1 VEPHAQPLTIE
12 PPIHYSQ
19 SAFFVSL
26 PQTHSTQPIAD
37 VAIIGGGLSG
47 LYAAHLLTQR
57 ELRYALFEARPETGG
72 RLLSVSVE
80 AITSEGKR
88 NVTSREPTDR
98 FDLGATWFWPAQQ
111 PQLGAL
117 VSSLGLETFA
127 QLDAGDWVI
136 ERSPL
141 APPQRMRGPASSPP
155 SMRVVGGMASLVQA
169 VQQRLDSSCLH
180 LSHQVTAVTLHEK
193 SVEVE
198 TLVNGVPTPWHAGRL
213 LLALPPRLAA
223 ESIRFHP
230 ALPPEV
236 SRAWLNTPTWM
247 APHAKYLAVF
257 DEPFWRAD
265 GLAGTAQS
273 AVGPMVEVQDAS
285 SPGGHAAL
293 FGFIGVPAQARA
305 GIDRNDM
312 LAGCRAQLVRLFG
325 ERAARPVAET
335 LLDWA
340 QEPFTATA
348 QDHIASGHHATAP
361 VASVSR
367 SPWEG
372 HVFGIA
378 SEWSPEFPGYIAGA
392 VDAAQRA
399 VDALGRALKAKSAA
413 T

>member
-1 VEPHAQPLTIE
+1 M
-12 PPIHYSQ
+12 
-19 SAFFVSL
+19 SL
-26 PQTHSTQPIAD
+26 PQTLCTQPIAD

-47 LYAAHLLTQR
+47 LYAAHLLTQQG
-57 ELRYALFEARPETGG
+57 LRYVLFEARPDTGG
-72 RLLSVSVE
+72 RLLSVSVK
-80 AITSEGKR
+80 AMTSEGEGI
-88 NVTSREPTDR
+88 VTSHGPTDR
-98 FDLGATWFWPAQQ
+98 FDLGATWFWPALQ

-117 VSSLGLETFA
+117 VSSLGLRTFA
-127 QLDAGDWVI
+127 QPDAGDWLI
-136 ERSPL
+136 ERSLL
-141 APPQRMRGPASSPP
+141 AQPQRMRGSASSPP
-155 SMRVVGGMASLVQA
+155 SMRVTGGMASLVQA
-169 VQQRLDSSCLH
+169 VQQRLDSGCLH
-180 LSHQVTAVTLHEK
+180 LSHQVTAVTLHKK
-193 SVEVE
+193 SVEIE
-198 TLVNGVPTPWHAGRL
+198 TLVNGIPTTWHAARL

-257 DEPFWRAD
+257 HEPFWRAD

-293 FGFIGVPAQARA
+293 FGFIGVPAQARV
-305 GIDRNDM
+305 GIDHHD
-312 LAGCRAQLVRLFG
+312 LLSACRAQLVRLFG

-340 QEPFTATA
+340 QAPFTATA
-348 QDHIASGHHATAP
+348 RDQVASGHVTAP
-361 VASVSR
+361 VASVFR

-372 HVFGIA
+372 RVFGAA

-399 VDALGRALKAKSAA
+399 VDALGRALKAESASA
-413 T
+413 

>member
-1 VEPHAQPLTIE
+1 
-12 PPIHYSQ
+12 
-19 SAFFVSL
+19 VSL
-26 PQTHSTQPIAD
+26 PQTPCTQPIAD

-47 LYAAHLLTQR
+47 LYAAHLLTQQG
-57 ELRYALFEARPETGG
+57 LRYVLFEARPDTGG

-80 AITSEGKR
+80 AITRYGEGEGICA
-88 NVTSREPTDR
+88 SRGPTDR
-98 FDLGATWFWPAQQ
+98 FDLGATWFWPAMQ

-127 QLDAGDWVI
+127 QPDAGDWVI

-141 APPQRMRGPASSPP
+141 APPQRMSGSASSPP
-155 SMRVVGGMASLVQA
+155 SMRVAGGMASLVQA
-169 VQQRLDSSCLH
+169 VQQRLDSSCLY

-193 SVEVE
+193 SVEIE
-198 TLVNGVPTPWHAGRL
+198 ALINGVPTTWQAARL
-213 LLALPPRLAA
+213 LLALPPRLVT

-257 DEPFWRAD
+257 DDPFWRAD

-273 AVGPMVEVQDAS
+273 AVGPMVEVQDAT

-312 LAGCRAQLVRLFG
+312 LSGCRAQLVRLFG

-348 QDHIASGHHATAP
+348 RDQIASGHHTTAP
-361 VASVSR
+361 TASVLR
-367 SPWEG
+367 SPWKNR
-372 HVFGIA
+372 VFGTA

-399 VDALGRALKAKSAA
+399 VDALGRALKVESAA
-413 T
+413 TQKVW

>member
-1 VEPHAQPLTIE
+1 
-12 PPIHYSQ
+12 
-19 SAFFVSL
+19 VSL
-26 PQTHSTQPIAD
+26 PPTLCPQPIAD

-47 LYAAHLLTQR
+47 LCAAHLLTQQG
-57 ELRYALFEARPETGG
+57 LRYSLFEARPDTGG
-72 RLLSVSVE
+72 RLLSLSAE
-80 AITSEGKR
+80 AMASGGEGIGI
-88 NVTSREPTDR
+88 SRGPTDR

-111 PQLGAL
+111 RQLGAL

-127 QLDAGDWVI
+127 QPDAGDWVI
-136 ERSPL
+136 ERSQR
-141 APPQRMRGPASSPP
+141 APPQRVRGSAASPP
-155 SMRVVGGMASLVQA
+155 SMRVAGGMASLVQA
-169 VQQRLDSSCLH
+169 VQQRLDSRCLH

-198 TLVNGVPTPWHAGRL
+198 TLVHGVPTTWHAARL

-223 ESIRFHP
+223 ESIRFLP
-230 ALPPEV
+230 ALPADV

-257 DEPFWRAD
+257 DDPFWRAD

-305 GIDRNDM
+305 GIDRHDM
-312 LAGCRAQLVRLFG
+312 LSGCRAQLVRLFG

-348 QDHIASGHHATAP
+348 RDQIASGHATAP

>member
-1 VEPHAQPLTIE
+1 M
-12 PPIHYSQ
+12 
-19 SAFFVSL
+19 SL
-26 PQTHSTQPIAD
+26 PQTLCTQPIAD

-47 LYAAHLLTQR
+47 LYAAHLLTQQG
-57 ELRYALFEARPETGG
+57 LRYVLFEARPDTGG
-72 RLLSVSVE
+72 RLLSVSVK
-80 AITSEGKR
+80 AMTSEGEGI
-88 NVTSREPTDR
+88 VTSHGPTDR
-98 FDLGATWFWPAQQ
+98 FDLGATWFWPAMQ
-111 PQLGAL
+111 PQLSAL

-127 QLDAGDWVI
+127 Q
-136 ERSPL
+136 
-141 APPQRMRGPASSPP
+141 PA
-155 SMRVVGGMASLVQA
+155 A
-169 VQQRLDSSCLH
+169 
-180 LSHQVTAVTLHEK
+180 
-193 SVEVE
+193 
-198 TLVNGVPTPWHAGRL
+198 RL

-257 DEPFWRAD
+257 HEPFWRAD

-293 FGFIGVPAQARA
+293 FGFIGVPAQARV
-305 GIDRNDM
+305 GIDHHD
-312 LAGCRAQLVRLFG
+312 LLSACRAQLVRLFG

-340 QEPFTATA
+340 QAPFTATA
-348 QDHIASGHHATAP
+348 RDQVASGHVTAP
-361 VASVSR
+361 VASVFR

-372 HVFGIA
+372 RVFGAA

-399 VDALGRALKAKSAA
+399 VDALGRALKAESASA
-413 T
+413 